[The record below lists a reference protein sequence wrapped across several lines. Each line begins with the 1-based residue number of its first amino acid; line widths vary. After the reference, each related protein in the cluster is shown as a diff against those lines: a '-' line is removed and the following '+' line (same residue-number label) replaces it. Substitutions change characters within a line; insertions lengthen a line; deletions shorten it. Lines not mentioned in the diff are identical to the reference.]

1 MEIKRMD
8 FRSGGSG
15 PSALAESML
24 AMNGWLKDKTV
35 KPFNVET
42 LVDTSSGSGWAGLG
56 TAVST
61 NAVGVRLWYSEEA

>member
-8 FRSGGSG
+8 LRAGVSG

-24 AMNGWLKDKTV
+24 AMNTWLKGKTV

-42 LVDTSSGSGWAGLG
+42 LVDTSSGSVLGGLG

-61 NAVGVRLWYSEEA
+61 NVFAVRLW